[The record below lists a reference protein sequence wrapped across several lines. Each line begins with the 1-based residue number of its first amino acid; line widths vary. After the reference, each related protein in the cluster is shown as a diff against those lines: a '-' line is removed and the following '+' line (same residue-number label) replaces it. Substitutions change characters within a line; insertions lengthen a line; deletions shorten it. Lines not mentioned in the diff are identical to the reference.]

1 MKEGM
6 VEGPVRY
13 RVEFATGTA
22 ASVAKR
28 RSYRDLERNDIE
40 QDLPD
45 WPTRPAF
52 EVRGFFGKL
61 GVHVLTATTGL
72 LMLPLYIL
80 ADALGSPA
88 SPETRGELEDR
99 ENEVDDFPV
108 MWAGLAERPVRCPG
122 SSTPLGVPGAP

>member
-1 MKEGM
+1 M
-6 VEGPVRY
+6 RY

-61 GVHVLTATTGL
+61 GVL
-72 LMLPLYIL
+72 
-80 ADALGSPA
+80 SPT
-88 SPETRGELEDR
+88 SRSSSGTVRG
-99 ENEVDDFPV
+99 
-108 MWAGLAERPVRCPG
+108 PG
-122 SSTPLGVPGAP
+122 

>member
-1 MKEGM
+1 M
-6 VEGPVRY
+6 VEEPVRY

-61 GVHVLTATTGL
+61 GVHVLTATTARTGW
-72 LMLPLYIL
+72 Y
-80 ADALGSPA
+80 A
-88 SPETRGELEDR
+88 SCRTRTPRGA
-99 ENEVDDFPV
+99 
-108 MWAGLAERPVRCPG
+108 AGA
-122 SSTPLGVPGAP
+122 SHGAVV